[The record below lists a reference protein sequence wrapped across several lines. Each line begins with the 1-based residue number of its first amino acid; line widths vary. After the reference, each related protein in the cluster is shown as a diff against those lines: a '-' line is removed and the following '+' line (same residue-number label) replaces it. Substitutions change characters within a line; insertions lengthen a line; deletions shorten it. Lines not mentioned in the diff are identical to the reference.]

1 MLFHYRLRR
10 FYFSIDGVDL
20 LKPTLSFA
28 CFFLLPVVKEHHRL
42 SYATVSLPFSAPPE
56 RVLRG
61 GNFKLTEVGVN
72 NPNG

>member
-28 CFFLLPVVKEHHRL
+28 CFFLLPVFKEHRQTYH
-42 SYATVSLPFSAPPE
+42 ATSSLFVFGSQ
-56 RVLRG
+56 RHDLRG

>member
-1 MLFHYRLRR
+1 LRR

-42 SYATVSLPFSAPPE
+42 SYATVSLPFSAFP
-56 RVLRG
+56 
-61 GNFKLTEVGVN
+61 
-72 NPNG
+72 

>member
-28 CFFLLPVVKEHHRL
+28 CFFLLPVVKEHRRIL
-42 SYATVSLPFSAPPE
+42 LATLPLFVFGSQD
-56 RVLRG
+56 RDLRG
-61 GNFKLTEVGVN
+61 GNFKLTEVDVN